1 MGRSYRIDHA
11 TLTDVAR
18 AAGVSRATAARAL
31 GGYGS
36 ASAEA
41 RERVEAAAAA
51 LRYQPNAVARSM
63 ITGTTGTLG
72 AVISDIELGFFAQAV
87 RGITDAANAE
97 GFEVIVANTDEDP
110 VKERAAVRVLVSKRV
125 DGLIVAP
132 AAPAD
137 TAHLEDALDRGV
149 PVVLFDRGSASPR
162 FDSVVVDNERA
173 ARKAVNLL
181 IRLGHRR
188 IAILIEGA
196 TAWSATELLARPMPR
211 GVMTSALREAGWA
224 AALRAAHIPVTDAL
238 IRRSSYDRQQASA
251 AAAAALA
258 EPDPP
263 TAFLATDEIMTLGT
277 MDAVLGAGLRI
288 PEDVSLVGFDD
299 VPWTTLV
306 RPPLTVVAQPVREL
320 GATATQRVL
329 ERIAGADGPPEEV
342 VLRTSLINRGSTGP
356 APVARGGGPG
366 RA

>member
-1 MGRSYRIDHA
+1 MGRSDRIDHA

-41 RERVEAAAAA
+41 RQRVEAAAAE

-87 RGITDAANAE
+87 RGIADAANAE

-110 VKERAAVRVLVSKRV
+110 IKERAAVRVLVSKRV
-125 DGLIVAP
+125 DGLIVVP

-137 TAHLEDALDRGV
+137 TAHLEDAQDRGV
-149 PVVLFDRGSASPR
+149 PVVLLDRGAASAR
-162 FDSVVVDNERA
+162 FDTVVVDNERA
-173 ARKAVNLL
+173 ARKAVSFLVG
-181 IRLGHRR
+181 LGHRR
-188 IAILIEGA
+188 IAILVEGA
-196 TAWSATELLARPMPR
+196 TARSAAELRAGPVPR
-211 GVMTSALREAGWA
+211 GVMTSTLRQAGWA
-224 AALRAAHIPVTDAL
+224 AALRAAKIPVTDAL
-238 IRRSSYDRQQASA
+238 IRRSTYGRQQAREATS
-251 AAAAALA
+251 AALA
-258 EPDPP
+258 EADPP
-263 TAFLATDEIMTLGT
+263 TAFLTTDEIMTIGA
-277 MDAVLGAGLRI
+277 MDAILEAGLRI

-299 VPWTTLV
+299 VPWMTLV
-306 RPPLTVVAQPVREL
+306 RPPLTVVAQPVHEL

-342 VLRTSLINRGSTGP
+342 ILKTSLVQRGSAGP
-356 APVARGGGPG
+356 PPARE
-366 RA
+366 A

>member
-1 MGRSYRIDHA
+1 MGRSDRIDHA

-18 AAGVSRATAARAL
+18 TAGVSRATAARAL

-36 ASAEA
+36 VSVEA
-41 RERVEAAAAA
+41 RERVQAAAAE

-132 AAPAD
+132 AAPAE
-137 TAHLEDALDRGV
+137 TAHLEDALDHGV
-149 PVVLFDRGSASPR
+149 PVVLLDRGSASPR

-173 ARKAVNLL
+173 AMKAVTLL
-181 IRLGHRR
+181 VRLGHRR

-196 TAWSATELLARPMPR
+196 TARSASELRAGPMPR

-238 IRRSSYDRQQASA
+238 IRRSTYDRQQARA
-251 AAAAALA
+251 AASAALA

-277 MDAVLGAGLRI
+277 LDAILGAGLRI
-288 PEDVSLVGFDD
+288 PEDVSLIGFDD

-320 GATATQRVL
+320 GATATHRVL
-329 ERIAGADGPPEEV
+329 ARIAGAVGPPEET
-342 VLRTSLINRGSTGP
+342 VLPTSLITRGSTGP
-356 APVARGGGPG
+356 PPIPRGRGPAPA
-366 RA
+366 